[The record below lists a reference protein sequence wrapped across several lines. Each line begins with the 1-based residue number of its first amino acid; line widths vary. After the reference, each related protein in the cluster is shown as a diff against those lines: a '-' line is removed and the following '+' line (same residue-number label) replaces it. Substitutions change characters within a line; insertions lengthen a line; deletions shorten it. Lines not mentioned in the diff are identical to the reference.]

1 MVKKSAFLCH
11 NSLKKRTFAHK
22 LCENGLH
29 LGKERA
35 LCTRFAPS
43 LTPVFS
49 RHIFLLLNFSDE
61 PRPLKRFYE
70 QDQIRIGAA
79 HHSAV
84 STITDL
90 GPSQAW
96 LRIWDG
102 ACAFFM
108 SILLVL
114 PAGFG

>member
-1 MVKKSAFLCH
+1 MRNPCPYSW
-11 NSLKKRTFAHK
+11 KKRTFAH
-22 LCENGLH
+22 
-29 LGKERA
+29 
-35 LCTRFAPS
+35 
-43 LTPVFS
+43 VFS
-49 RHIFLLLNFSDE
+49 QHIFLLLNFSAE
-61 PRPLKRFYE
+61 PRPRKRFYE

-90 GPSQAW
+90 GPSRAW

-108 SILLVL
+108 PIPIVL
-114 PAGFG
+114 PPYQTLMREL